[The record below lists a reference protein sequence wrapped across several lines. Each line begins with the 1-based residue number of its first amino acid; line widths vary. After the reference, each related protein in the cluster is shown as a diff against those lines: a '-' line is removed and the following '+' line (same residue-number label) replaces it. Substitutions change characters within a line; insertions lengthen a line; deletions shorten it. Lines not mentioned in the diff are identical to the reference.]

1 MKTQKGAIN
10 IATGKFARPARKKPL
25 WPVVITVCATLAL
38 IALFLLLGLPL
49 LRQALDPYG
58 GRIVDGVSVAGVSLG
73 GMTQEEAVRVLEDQM
88 PENLALLLPGKAL
101 ELPLRQVGIQ
111 LDVQGLAKAAYAVG
125 RTAENRELDFAPY
138 LSFREDSLR
147 IGLEETA
154 RELSQSGIQTGWAL
168 EGALPELSEDRFQP
182 EGPLPSLAVTLG
194 VASYRLDVEAACQ
207 QTVSALLRGE
217 LEVDLSSCVT
227 SEGGEMPEAEA
238 IIKEASVEPVDAALN
253 RETGQA
259 APGSYGFTFDREKLD
274 ALLKSAAPG
283 QTVRLEAE
291 LTAPQVLGQEVYFQD
306 VLGFCQTPHSDDEK
320 RNTNLQ
326 LACKAL
332 NGVIMEPGETLSY
345 NATLGQRTE
354 EAGYQS
360 APAYSGVDLV
370 NTLGGGICQVSSTLY
385 LCSLYAELE
394 TVERVS
400 HGFPASYMP
409 VGLDATVSWGT
420 PDLKIKNNSDYPV
433 KLVAETQEG
442 FVRVWIM
449 GVETRDYYVRMGF
462 SSSSDGYAKSYVCKY
477 DRQTNER
484 ISREDCAYSSYFT
497 DDLSVS
503 GEIGSGEIYRYGN
516 VREQPHCDPTPETL
530 AEALNYQK
538 PNTRG

>member
-1 MKTQKGAIN
+1 
-10 IATGKFARPARKKPL
+10 
-25 WPVVITVCATLAL
+25 
-38 IALFLLLGLPL
+38 
-49 LRQALDPYG
+49 
-58 GRIVDGVSVAGVSLG
+58 
-73 GMTQEEAVRVLEDQM
+73 
-88 PENLALLLPGKAL
+88 
-101 ELPLRQVGIQ
+101 
-111 LDVQGLAKAAYAVG
+111 
-125 RTAENRELDFAPY
+125 
-138 LSFREDSLR
+138 
-147 IGLEETA
+147 
-154 RELSQSGIQTGWAL
+154 
-168 EGALPELSEDRFQP
+168 
-182 EGPLPSLAVTLG
+182 
-194 VASYRLDVEAACQ
+194 
-207 QTVSALLRGE
+207 
-217 LEVDLSSCVT
+217 
-227 SEGGEMPEAEA
+227 MPEAEA

-253 RETGQA
+253 RETRQA

-274 ALLKSAAPG
+274 TLLKSAAPG

-332 NGVIMEPGETLSY
+332 NGVILEPGETLSY

-354 EAGYQS
+354 EAGYQP

>member
-1 MKTQKGAIN
+1 M
-10 IATGKFARPARKKPL
+10 
-25 WPVVITVCATLAL
+25 TLAL

-58 GRIVDGVSVAGVSLG
+58 SRIVDGVSVAGVSLG
-73 GMTQEEAVRVLEDQM
+73 GMTREEAASALENQMSGNLVLS
-88 PENLALLLPGKAL
+88 LPGKTL
-101 ELPLRQVGIQ
+101 ELSPGEAGIQ
-111 LDVQGLAKAAYAVG
+111 LDTQGLAKAAYAVG
-125 RTAENRELDFAPY
+125 RTAESGAPDLAAF

-147 IGLEETA
+147 TALEEAA
-154 RELSQSGIQTGWAL
+154 RELSQSGTQAQWAL
-168 EGALPELSEDRFQP
+168 EGALPELSEDHFQP
-182 EGPLPSLAVTLG
+182 ETPLPALAVTLG
-194 VASYRLDVEAACQ
+194 VASYRLDVEAAYQ
-207 QTVSALLRGE
+207 QAASALLRGE
-217 LEVDLSSCVT
+217 LEVDLSACVT
-227 SEGGEMPEAEA
+227 MEEDKLPDAGT
-238 IIKEASVEPVDAALN
+238 IIKEVSVEPADAALN
-253 RETGQA
+253 RDTGQT
-259 APGSYGFTFDREKLD
+259 APGSYGFTFGREELD

-283 QTVRLEAE
+283 QTIRLEGV
-291 LTAPQVLGQEVYFQD
+291 LTKPQILGREVYFQD
-306 VLGFCQTPHSDDEK
+306 VLGFCQTPHSDNEK
-320 RNTNLQ
+320 RNVNLQ

-332 NGVIMEPGETLSY
+332 NGVILEPGETLSY

-354 EAGYQS
+354 EAGYQP

-433 KLVAETQEG
+433 KLVAEAQEG

-449 GVETRDYYVRMGF
+449 GVETRDYYVRMAF
-462 SSSSDGYAKSYVCKY
+462 SSSIDGYAKSYVCKY

-497 DDLSVS
+497 EGLSAV
-503 GEIGSGEIYRYGN
+503 GEIGSEEIYRYGN
-516 VREQPHCDPTPETL
+516 VVEQPHCDPTPETL
-530 AEALNYQK
+530 AAALDYQK

>member
-1 MKTQKGAIN
+1 M
-10 IATGKFARPARKKPL
+10 
-25 WPVVITVCATLAL
+25 TLAL

-58 GRIVDGVSVAGVSLG
+58 SRIVDGVSVAGVSLG
-73 GMTQEEAVRVLEDQM
+73 GMTREEAASALENQMSGNLVLS
-88 PENLALLLPGKAL
+88 LPGKTL
-101 ELPLRQVGIQ
+101 ELSPGEAGIQ
-111 LDVQGLAKAAYAVG
+111 LDTQGLAKAAYAVG
-125 RTAENRELDFAPY
+125 RTAENGAPDLAAF

-147 IGLEETA
+147 TALEEAA
-154 RELSQSGIQTGWAL
+154 RELSQSGTQAQWAL
-168 EGALPELSEDRFQP
+168 EGALPELSEDHFQP
-182 EGPLPSLAVTLG
+182 EAPLPALAVTLG
-194 VASYRLDVEAACQ
+194 VASYRLDVEAAYQ
-207 QTVSALLRGE
+207 QTTSALLRGE
-217 LEVDLSSCVT
+217 LEVDLSACVT
-227 SEGGEMPEAEA
+227 MEEDKLPDAGA
-238 IIKEASVEPVDAALN
+238 IIKEVSVEPADAALN
-253 RETGQA
+253 RDTGQT
-259 APGSYGFTFDREKLD
+259 APGSYGFTFDREELD

-283 QTVRLEAE
+283 QTIRLEGV
-291 LTAPQVLGQEVYFQD
+291 LTKPQILGREVYFQD
-306 VLGFCQTPHSDDEK
+306 VLGFCQTPHSDNEK
-320 RNTNLQ
+320 RNINLQ

-332 NGVIMEPGETLSY
+332 NGVILEPGETLSY

-354 EAGYQS
+354 EAGYQP

-433 KLVAETQEG
+433 KLVAEAQEG

-449 GVETRDYYVRMGF
+449 GVETRDYYVRMAF
-462 SSSSDGYAKSYVCKY
+462 SSSIDGYAKSYVCKY

-497 DDLSVS
+497 EGLSAV
-503 GEIGSGEIYRYGN
+503 GEIGSEEIYRYGN
-516 VREQPHCDPTPETL
+516 VVEQPHCDPTPETL